1 MIKELMSIK
10 CETQQEITSVLKLLL
25 EMGVRWADGTSLRDL
40 KLDTLNQLNPCYL
53 NINNDM
59 VIFTNFPNKTKTVDA
74 KEFIVKNSGKII
86 IYRDGKRVIAK
97 DKDGNV
103 AEAKCHPDD
112 EFDFKVGAKLA
123 FHRLMELKEE
133 KAQTVKVKDRV
144 KFKDPNN
151 IHSYAFEWF
160 QKNVRFQYWH
170 TAYAYATP
178 FVFTPE
184 EIIDSEVMLIAPHL
198 YNEDKMLALVR
209 VVYKGTD
216 LDVFYLTDLD
226 NLEKIDG
233 KK

>member
-1 MIKELMSIK
+1 MIKELVSIK
-10 CETQQEITSVLKLLL
+10 CENKAEIESVLKLLL

-40 KLDTLNQLNPCYL
+40 KADMLNKLNPCYL
-53 NINNDM
+53 NVNNDM
-59 VIFTNFPNKTKTVDA
+59 VIFTNFPRKKAVDA
-74 KEFIVKNSGKII
+74 KDFIVKNSGKIL
-86 IYRDGKRVIAK
+86 IYRDGKKVIAK
-97 DKDGNV
+97 DKSGDV
-103 AEAKCHPDD
+103 AIAKCHPDD

-160 QKNVRFQYWH
+160 QMNVRFQYWH

-226 NLEKIDG
+226 NLEKIQQE
-233 KK
+233 K